1 MNNISKAIIG
11 STAAGAMA
19 LASANPAM
27 ARDRYDRDGIDAGDV
42 IAGALII
49 GGIAAIASAASKDKN
64 RDYYYDRDYRD
75 GRYRDYDRYDR
86 YGYNDRR
93 RNNARASVEQCVRAA
108 ERDARRSG
116 FARAN
121 VTDIRDVDRKNGGY
135 RVKGRIAVD
144 TGYRG
149 GRYGRGW
156 GRDYRGWNNSMQGWD
171 SGKFT
176 CDIRYGRVRDID
188 YSGIRG
194 LR

>member
-1 MNNISKAIIG
+1 MNTFSKAIIG

-19 LASANPAM
+19 LASASPAM
-27 ARDRYDRDGIDAGDV
+27 ARDRYERDGIDAGDV

-49 GGIAAIASAASKDKN
+49 GGIAAVASAASKDKN

-75 GRYRDYDRYDR
+75 DR

-93 RNNARASVEQCVRAA
+93 DNARASVEQCVRAA
-108 ERDARRSG
+108 ERDARRYG
-116 FARAN
+116 FARAK

-135 RVKGRIAVD
+135 RIKGRLAVD

-149 GRYGRGW
+149 GNYGRGW
-156 GRDYRGWNNSMQGWD
+156 DRDYRGWNNSMRGWD

-176 CDIRYGRVRDID
+176 CDIKYGRVRDID
-188 YSGIRG
+188 YSGISG

>member
-1 MNNISKAIIG
+1 MKTFTKAIIG
-11 STAAGAMA
+11 SSAAGAMA
-19 LASANPAM
+19 LAGATPAF
-27 ARDRYDRDGIDAGDV
+27 ARDRHDDGISAGEV

-49 GGIAAIASAASKDKN
+49 GGIAAIASAASKD
-64 RDYYYDRDYRD
+64 RDDRYYRD
-75 GRYRDYDRYDR
+75 GRYYDDDRYDR
-86 YGYNDRR
+86 RGG
-93 RNNARASVEQCVRAA
+93 NARSAVEQCVRAA

-116 FARAN
+116 FGRAN
-121 VTDIRDVDRKNGGY
+121 VTDIRDVDRRNDGY

-156 GRDYRGWNNSMQGWD
+156 GNDYRGYRNDMRGWD

>member
-1 MNNISKAIIG
+1 MNTLTKAVIG

-19 LASANPAM
+19 LASATPAF
-27 ARDRYDRDGIDAGDV
+27 ARDRHHDDGIDAGDV

-49 GGIAAIASAASKDKN
+49 GGIAAIASAASKD
-64 RDYYYDRDYRD
+64 RRGDDYYYDRDYRD
-75 GRYRDYDRYDR
+75 GRYRDYDGRYRDYDR
-86 YGYNDRR
+86 RGS
-93 RNNARASVEQCVRAA
+93 ARSAVEQCVRAA
-108 ERDARRSG
+108 ERDARRRG
-116 FARAN
+116 FRDAD
-121 VTDIRDVDRKNGGY
+121 VTDIRDVDRRNGGY
-135 RVKGRIAVD
+135 RIRGRIAVD

-156 GRDYRGWNNSMQGWD
+156 DNDYRGWNNRMGGWD

-176 CDIRYGRVRDID
+176 CDVKYGRVRDID